1 MHRVLVGA
9 AAAALLLA
17 GSPVRASAGEALP
30 GYRFFPSRASLYAP
44 ARRLATELGAA
55 AEVRGGSL
63 YVGEEK
69 ISQKKQE
76 TLPDGTVLVEL
87 RAFPGVTVA
96 WDQEKRSAEVRLG
109 DHTAQVEDRTSV
121 TDGVTFASDRDGR
134 LYAPLTEISVALDL
148 PLVSKDGAGT
158 LGGKTVSDE
167 GLRTIFTGTTVLSI
181 KRLEEWSATVTP
193 QTGGILAELGER
205 KLLVRKAQQRVAVS
219 IRRQRLRAWEGR
231 RLIMETKVSTGKP
244 GHDTPQGLFTAGPLK
259 AKMVI
264 SHKYNDAEMPWAV
277 QVRGDVMIHGSPSV
291 PPHAASHGCIR
302 MPLTGANPALWFY
315 RWIHLGAPIQI
326 ASGWPREWPVDS
338 PDAPE
343 GE

>member
-1 MHRVLVGA
+1 MHRVLIGA
-9 AAAALLLA
+9 AGSALLLA
-17 GSPVRASAGEALP
+17 GSAARVSAGEALP
-30 GYRFFPSRASLYAP
+30 GYRFFPARASLYAP
-44 ARRLATELGAA
+44 ARRLAAELGAQ

-63 YVGEEK
+63 YVGGEK
-69 ISQKKQE
+69 VPQKSQE
-76 TLPDGTVLVEL
+76 PLPDGTVLVEL

-96 WDQEKRSAEVRLG
+96 WDREKRSAEVRLA
-109 DHTAQVEDRTSV
+109 DHTATIEDRTSV
-121 TDGVTFASDRDGR
+121 TDGVSFASDRDGR
-134 LYAPLTEISVALDL
+134 LYAPLTEIGAALDL
-148 PLVSKDGAGT
+148 PLVWKAGAGT
-158 LGGKTVSDE
+158 LAGKPISEE

-181 KRLEEWSATVTP
+181 QRLQEWNATVTP
-193 QTGGILAELGER
+193 QPGTIQAEIGDR

-219 IRRQRLRAWEGR
+219 IRRQRLRAWEGH

-244 GHDTPQGLFTAGPLK
+244 GHETPQGLFAAGPLK

-302 MPLTGANPALWFY
+302 MPLTGANPAHWFY
-315 RWIHLGAPIQI
+315 GWIHLGAPIQI
-326 ASGWPREWPVDS
+326 ATGWPTEWPVDS
-338 PDAPE
+338 PDQPS